1 MLVSDFDY
9 RLPPE
14 LIAQAPLPRRDQSRL
29 LVLHRDGSRE
39 HRRFSDLPQ
48 YLQGE
53 TVYLND
59 SRVLR
64 ARVFLIRS
72 TGGRVAALL
81 VRRLADRKWHALLD
95 ASGRL
100 QVGERLW
107 IADPSSPAHALH
119 VAGKPLSVHL
129 SAKEEDH
136 WTLDFDEEPDLR
148 TLGKPPLP
156 PYIKRPA
163 DWGDDTRYQ
172 TVFAA
177 KDGSIAAPTAGL
189 HFTPEI
195 LAKLH
200 TKRIT
205 LHVGLGTFK
214 PVKVEKVEDHR
225 MHPEYYEIPEP
236 PAGKVVAVGTTTCRT
251 LETWA
256 RTGKTSGWTDLF
268 ITPGFEFK
276 VVKSLVTNF
285 HVPKST
291 LLMLVC
297 ALAGR
302 ERILDA
308 YAEAVREKYR
318 FFSYGDAMLIL

>member
-9 RLPPE
+9 SLPPE

-29 LVLHRDGSRE
+29 LVLHRDGRLE
-39 HRRFSDLPQ
+39 HRRFSDLPD
-48 YLQGE
+48 YLKGE

-64 ARVFLIRS
+64 ARIFLTRN
-72 TGGRVAALL
+72 TGGKVAALL
-81 VRRLADRKWHALLD
+81 VRRVEGRKWQALLD

-100 QVGERLW
+100 KQGERLW
-107 IADPSSPAHALH
+107 IADPARPEYGVQAG
-119 VAGKPLSVHL
+119 GKPLSVL
-129 SAKEEDH
+129 LTGKEEDR
-136 WTLDFDEEPDLR
+136 WILEFDQEPDLK
-148 TLGKPPLP
+148 TLGRPPLP

-172 TVFAA
+172 TVYAA
-177 KDGSIAAPTAGL
+177 QEGSIAAPTAGL
-189 HFTPEI
+189 HFTPEL
-195 LAKLH
+195 LAKLD
-200 TKRIT
+200 TRRIT

-214 PVKVEKVEDHR
+214 PVKVENTEDHR
-225 MHPEYYEIPEP
+225 MHPETFEIPEP
-236 PAGKVVAVGTTTCRT
+236 PTGKVVAVGTTTCRA

-256 RTGKTSGWTDLF
+256 RTGRTSGSTDLF
-268 ITPGFEFK
+268 ITPGYEFK
-276 VVKSLVTNF
+276 AVKSLVTNF

-302 ERILDA
+302 ERILAA
-308 YAEAVREKYR
+308 YAEAVKQKYR